1 MSHENVTVVE
11 TTPGEPLGAAFV
23 CGPRG
28 HGALVKRFHNT
39 GKTSSEKKGQLERH
53 GVKRNMLLISINGH
67 NVTQLMFEEIIL
79 LLRACRE
86 QPKMLV
92 FNMKM
97 GQDAVR
103 IDSSRKG
110 RKPKIFKLRSMTQ
123 TGNSQDISWI
133 STQEQV
139 EEEKNRCCTKF

>member
-1 MSHENVTVVE
+1 M
-11 TTPGEPLGAAFV
+11 
-23 CGPRG
+23 
-28 HGALVKRFHNT
+28 KRFHNT

-97 GQDAVR
+97 GQDAV
-103 IDSSRKG
+103 
-110 RKPKIFKLRSMTQ
+110 
-123 TGNSQDISWI
+123 
-133 STQEQV
+133 STIEND
-139 EEEKNRCCTKF
+139 KT

>member
-110 RKPKIFKLRSMTQ
+110 RQPKIFKLRSMTQ

-139 EEEKNRCCTKF
+139 EEENNITRH

>member
-1 MSHENVTVVE
+1 
-11 TTPGEPLGAAFV
+11 
-23 CGPRG
+23 
-28 HGALVKRFHNT
+28 
-39 GKTSSEKKGQLERH
+39 
-53 GVKRNMLLISINGH
+53 MLLVSINGH

-103 IDSSRKG
+103 IDSSRETE
-110 RKPKIFKLRSMTQ
+110 KPKFLADESSIYTIWNMDMSLA
-123 TGNSQDISWI
+123 
-133 STQEQV
+133 
-139 EEEKNRCCTKF
+139 

>member
-1 MSHENVTVVE
+1 MSRENIIIVE

-39 GKTSSEKKGQLERH
+39 GKTNTSTMKGQLERH
-53 GVKRNMLLISINGH
+53 GVRKKMLLISINGH
-67 NVTQLMFEEIIL
+67 NVTKLMFEEIIL
-79 LLRACRE
+79 LLRACRT
-86 QPKMLV
+86 QSKMLV

-103 IDSSRKG
+103 NRYAK
-110 RKPKIFKLRSMTQ
+110 T
-123 TGNSQDISWI
+123 NSNARFCYY
-133 STQEQV
+133 V
-139 EEEKNRCCTKF
+139 